1 MSDKDK
7 ITIKQDENGLLPA
20 IIQDSNSGEVLTL
33 AYVSPKSLRLTL
45 EQGEVWFYSRS
56 RQELWHKGETSGN
69 YLKLISIH
77 ADCDGD
83 SLLLKVIPTGPACH
97 TGETSC
103 FFTEIKEFPEFNLG
117 DANSSILNELFSLI
131 KERFENPIDG
141 SYTNSLLEGGAPKIA
156 QKIVEEAGETAI
168 EVMQGNK
175 QLLVSEVADLF
186 YHTIVSLVSCGV
198 EINDVWEELKD
209 MAASRGQKLDE
220 SITYQQ
226 FLSS

>member
-1 MSDKDK
+1 VSDKDK
-7 ITIKQDENGLLPA
+7 IAIKQDENGLLPA

-33 AYVSPKSLRLTL
+33 AYVSPRSLRLTL

-83 SLLLKVIPTGPACH
+83 SLLLKVIPTGPTCH

-198 EINDVWEELKD
+198 EINDVWEELRRR
-209 MAASRGQKLDE
+209 RG
-220 SITYQQ
+220 
-226 FLSS
+226 

>member
-1 MSDKDK
+1 MSNKDK
-7 ITIKQDENGLLPA
+7 ITIRQDENGLLPA
-20 IIQDSNSGEVLTL
+20 IVQDSNTGQVLTL
-33 AYVSPKSLRLTL
+33 AYVSPKSLKLTM

-69 YLKLISIH
+69 YLKLISIDS
-77 ADCDGD
+77 DCDGD
-83 SLLLKVIPTGPACH
+83 SLLLKVIPVGPACH

-103 FFTEIKEFPEFNLG
+103 FFTEIKEFPEFSLR

-131 KERFENPIDG
+131 KERSENPIEG

-168 EVMQGNK
+168 EIMQGNN

-186 YHTIVSLVSCGV
+186 YHTIVSLVSSGV
-198 EINDVWEELKD
+198 EINDVWEELRRR
-209 MAASRGQKLDE
+209 RG
-220 SITYQQ
+220 
-226 FLSS
+226 

>member
-117 DANSSILNELFSLI
+117 NANSSILNELFSLI

-198 EINDVWEELKD
+198 EINDVWEELRRR
-209 MAASRGQKLDE
+209 RG
-220 SITYQQ
+220 
-226 FLSS
+226 

>member
-77 ADCDGD
+77 ADCDVF
-83 SLLLKVIPTGPACH
+83 LLK
-97 TGETSC
+97 
-103 FFTEIKEFPEFNLG
+103 
-117 DANSSILNELFSLI
+117 
-131 KERFENPIDG
+131 
-141 SYTNSLLEGGAPKIA
+141 
-156 QKIVEEAGETAI
+156 
-168 EVMQGNK
+168 
-175 QLLVSEVADLF
+175 
-186 YHTIVSLVSCGV
+186 
-198 EINDVWEELKD
+198 
-209 MAASRGQKLDE
+209 
-220 SITYQQ
+220 
-226 FLSS
+226 

>member
-7 ITIKQDENGLLPA
+7 IAIKQDENGLLPA

-33 AYVSPKSLRLTL
+33 AYVSPRSLRLTL

-83 SLLLKVIPTGPACH
+83 SLLLKVIPTGPTCH

-198 EINDVWEELKD
+198 EINDVWEELRRR
-209 MAASRGQKLDE
+209 RG
-220 SITYQQ
+220 
-226 FLSS
+226 

>member
-198 EINDVWEELKD
+198 EINDVWEELRRR
-209 MAASRGQKLDE
+209 RG
-220 SITYQQ
+220 
-226 FLSS
+226 

>member
-1 MSDKDK
+1 M
-7 ITIKQDENGLLPA
+7 
-20 IIQDSNSGEVLTL
+20 
-33 AYVSPKSLRLTL
+33 
-45 EQGEVWFYSRS
+45 
-56 RQELWHKGETSGN
+56 
-69 YLKLISIH
+69 
-77 ADCDGD
+77 
-83 SLLLKVIPTGPACH
+83 LLKVIPTGPACH

-198 EINDVWEELKD
+198 EINDVWEELRRR
-209 MAASRGQKLDE
+209 RG
-220 SITYQQ
+220 
-226 FLSS
+226 

>member
-141 SYTNSLLEGGAPKIA
+141 SYTNELHEGGAPKIA
-156 QKIVEEAGETAI
+156 QKIVEDAGATAI

-198 EINDVWEELKD
+198 EINDVWEELRRR
-209 MAASRGQKLDE
+209 RG
-220 SITYQQ
+220 
-226 FLSS
+226 

>member
-33 AYVSPKSLRLTL
+33 AYVSPKSLRLTF
-45 EQGEVWFYSRS
+45 EHGEVWFYSRS

-117 DANSSILNELFSLI
+117 NANSSILNELFSLI

-198 EINDVWEELKD
+198 EINDVWEELRRR
-209 MAASRGQKLDE
+209 RG
-220 SITYQQ
+220 
-226 FLSS
+226 

>member
-33 AYVSPKSLRLTL
+33 AYVSPKSLRLTF

-198 EINDVWEELKD
+198 EINDVWEELRRR
-209 MAASRGQKLDE
+209 RG
-220 SITYQQ
+220 
-226 FLSS
+226 